1 MRRSLCFII
10 SAIVLSVFTGCA
22 DKREVLL
29 KAESVMFEQPDSAL
43 SLLNGIDS
51 RSLKTKQTRAKYA
64 LLLSQAKDKC
74 FIDETNDSLINIAVS
89 YYKERGCSSDR
100 MKSYYY
106 LGRVHYNAGLYPQ
119 ANVAF
124 TLAESDAAALSDY
137 FYAGLIYRGIAWVY
151 NSTFNH
157 KAENEYAVKSYE
169 SFVKAGYDLYAAY
182 ALLGIGVSK
191 LNRKQYHEAIEYLIN
206 AVESAQKLNDVS
218 LEANARQTLS
228 IIYNQ
233 LNEHQKVFEHLRY
246 VRDTLKYQLDYEWY
260 TNYASACIFTNQL
273 DSAAYYLES
282 ARNLVEE
289 NSTDYQK
296 YQNQIYYLDR
306 KKGDY
311 KSALDTYISIA
322 MYQDSLAR
330 SILEESVIAYQRDDL
345 KKQVEHNALKLK
357 QNRLTGVICLLV
369 ILIVALFVYQRM
381 AAKNHAIQ
389 HYMDIANN
397 LEKELFDKTK
407 NADEMGAEIAQ
418 MNEQI
423 NRLFVARFATI
434 DKLSNTYYEM
444 HHTQRVKDAIYAS
457 VKKEIDIFSNKESVH
472 KLEEIVNLHRKDIMN
487 KTRSTMPQFSDADL
501 RLLCYIYAGFSAKA
515 ISIFTG
521 DSVGNIYVKKSRL
534 KAKIISSDSKYKDEM
549 LQFGGMLDS

>member
-43 SLLNGIDS
+43 SLLNGIDPS
-51 RSLKTKQTRAKYA
+51 SLKTKQTRAKYA

-182 ALLGIGVSK
+182 ALFGIGVSK
-191 LNRKQYHEAIEYLIN
+191 LNRKQYHEAIEFLIN

-218 LEANARQTLS
+218 LEVNARQSLS

-246 VRDTLKYQLDYEWY
+246 VRDTLKYPLDYEWY
-260 TNYASACIFTNQL
+260 TNYAGVCILNNQL
-273 DSAAYYLES
+273 DSVAYYLES
-282 ARNLVEE
+282 ARNLVDST
-289 NSTDYQK
+289 STDYQK
-296 YQNQIYYLDR
+296 YKHQIFSLEE
-306 KKGDY
+306 KLGDY

-322 MYQDSLAR
+322 MYQDSLVR
-330 SILEESVIAYQRDDL
+330 SVLEESVIKYQRDYL
-345 KKQVEHNALKLK
+345 QEQNKLASYKLK
-357 QNRLTGVICLLV
+357 SFKLLSIAIIIVLLLIIVIVYRQKYLKSILVREYMDKVCELENHMLHNTGKIDNMSLLV
-369 ILIVALFVYQRM
+369 KKLFHGKFELI
-381 AAKNHAIQ
+381 
-389 HYMDIANN
+389 NN
-397 LEKELFDKTK
+397 LCRKYYERK
-407 NADEMGAEIAQ
+407 NTYS
-418 MNEQI
+418 EQI
-423 NRLFVARFATI
+423 
-434 DKLSNTYYEM
+434 
-444 HHTQRVKDAIYAS
+444 AIYDD
-457 VKKEIDIFSNKESVH
+457 VKKSIEKIGSNSYTSSE
-472 KLEEIVNLHRKDIMN
+472 LEQIINECCDNIMA
-487 KTRSTMPQFSDADL
+487 KMRAQLPHFREPDFQLIS
-501 RLLCYIYAGFSAKA
+501 YIIAGFSYQA
-515 ISIFTG
+515 ISVFMDTKIENLYKRMYRLRDRINSSEAPDKDIF
-521 DSVGNIYVKKSRL
+521 L
-534 KAKIISSDSKYKDEM
+534 KEIA
-549 LQFGGMLDS
+549 